1 MDSLTLN
8 LLAERALDDLTARYF
23 YFKDSGKED
32 LAELM
37 AEEGLELA
45 LALDQNH
52 TFFCLPILE
61 DFSTDAPLF

>member
-1 MDSLTLN
+1 MDSLILN
-8 LLAERALDDLTARYF
+8 SLAERALDDLTARYF
-23 YFKDSGKED
+23 HFKELGNEY